1 MSSIISQ
8 KVYVDLG
15 MGVTLFTSLI
25 SGFILWIA
33 LPSGRRSGYATFLEL
48 TKFQWETIH
57 IYTSIAFTV
66 ILVIHLILNAKLFYS
81 MLKCLASPKV
91 TSN

>member
-1 MSSIISQ
+1 LSSIISQ

-15 MGVTLFTSLI
+15 IDVELFTSRI
-25 SGFILWIA
+25 SVFILWVA
-33 LPSGRRSGYATFLEL
+33 LTSGRRSGYATFLEL
-48 TKFQWETIH
+48 IKVQWETIH

-81 MLKCLASPKV
+81 MLKCLTSPKV